1 MKLRPRLVVA
11 GFGMVA
17 HRFVERLAALG
28 GTERFAVTVIGEE
41 ARPAY
46 DRVRL
51 TAWFDH
57 LDERR
62 LALCPPEWARDLGV
76 RVITGHGVASIDRAD
91 GAVRTGN
98 GYRIPYDRLVLATGA
113 SPFVPPVEGIDRE
126 GVFAYRTVNDL
137 ERIRERAAEARSA
150 AVVGG
155 GLLGI
160 EAADALRR
168 LNLEVSV
175 VESGPGLMSRQLDA
189 EGSALLEERVRESGV
204 RVFAG
209 AEVRRIDARE
219 ARLILS
225 LGNGIEPLTAD
236 LIVLAAGVRP
246 RDELARSAGLPVAEE
261 RGGIVVDDELRTADP
276 AIHAIG
282 ECASHNGVVHGFVAP
297 GYRMAETLAEIV
309 AGCGNKYTGYTPA
322 ARVRL
327 PEIDV
332 WTLGDTGQRGVR
344 LTWRGDGAYRRIVLR
359 DRRLV
364 AAASVGPW
372 REIGVAQDLILE
384 GRRIWPRQVQAFLR
398 NGSFSDRPARL
409 PVAEWPASAVVCNC
423 LEISRGELSAARARG
438 RDTAAALALATGA
451 STVCGACRPLL
462 HELAADTSSEATN
475 RGLLA
480 AAAVAVAVALAIVA
494 AAPWPPAESFE
505 SMGVFDT
512 LYRSGAWRQV
522 TGFGALGLALLAT
535 GFSLRKRFRFL
546 GSGDLGRWR
555 LAHGAL
561 AALSAVALVAH
572 TALRPGSG
580 FNLLLMVAF
589 LLAGVAGAAAAL
601 GLGRRNA
608 RLMFWLHVLT
618 VWPLPVLLAFH
629 VFVSYRF

>member
-1 MKLRPRLVVA
+1 
-11 GFGMVA
+11 MVA
-17 HRFVERLAALG
+17 HRFVERLAVLG

-41 ARPAY
+41 PRPAY

-76 RVITGHGVASIDRAD
+76 RVITGHRVASIDRVD
-91 GAVRTGN
+91 RAVRTGN
-98 GYRIPYDRLVLATGA
+98 GYRIPYERLVLATGS

-126 GVFAYRTVNDL
+126 GVFVYRTVDDL
-137 ERIRERAAEARSA
+137 ERIKERAAEARSA
-150 AVVGG
+150 VVVGG

-168 LNLEVSV
+168 LNLDVCV
-175 VESGPGLMSRQLDA
+175 VESGPGLMGRQLDA
-189 EGSALLEERVRESGV
+189 EGSAMLEERVREKGG
-204 RVFAG
+204 RTFAG
-209 AEVRRIDARE
+209 VQVRRIAAGDG
-219 ARLILS
+219 RLILS
-225 LGNGIEPLTAD
+225 LDHGLEPLTGD
-236 LIVLAAGVRP
+236 LIVLTAGVRP
-246 RDELARSAGLPVAEE
+246 RDELARSAGLPVAEG
-261 RGGIVVDDELRTADP
+261 RGGVVVDDELRTADP

-309 AGCGNKYTGYTPA
+309 AGRKSRFTGYTPA
-322 ARVRL
+322 ARLRL
-327 PEIDV
+327 PDIDV
-332 WTLGDTGQRGVR
+332 WTLGDTARRGVR

-384 GRRIWPRQVQAFLR
+384 RRRIWPQQVQAFLR
-398 NGSFSDRPARL
+398 NGSFSNRSARL

-438 RDTAAALALATGA
+438 CDTAAALALATGA
-451 STVCGACRPLL
+451 STVCGSCRPLL
-462 HELAADTSSEATN
+462 HELAADASTEATSK
-475 RGLLA
+475 GLIA
-480 AAAVAVAVALAIVA
+480 AAAVAVAVALAIVGV
-494 AAPWPPAESFE
+494 APWPLAESVE
-505 SMGVFDT
+505 SAGLLDV
-512 LYRSGAWRQV
+512 LYRSGAWRQA

-546 GSGDLGRWR
+546 GSGDLARWR

-572 TALRPGSG
+572 TGLRAGSG
-580 FNLLLMVAF
+580 FNRLLMVAF
-589 LLAGVAGAAAAL
+589 LLAGVAGAAAAA
-601 GLGRRNA
+601 GVGRRSV
-608 RLMFWLHVLT
+608 RLMFWLHVLA

-629 VFVSYRF
+629 VVVSYRF

>member
-1 MKLRPRLVVA
+1 
-11 GFGMVA
+11 MVA
-17 HRFVERLAALG
+17 HRFVERLAVLG

-41 ARPAY
+41 PRPAY

-76 RVITGHGVASIDRAD
+76 RVITGHRVASIDRVD
-91 GAVRTGN
+91 RAVRTGN
-98 GYRIPYDRLVLATGA
+98 GYRIPYERLVLATGS

-126 GVFAYRTVNDL
+126 GVFVYRTVDDL
-137 ERIRERAAEARSA
+137 ERIKERAAEARSA
-150 AVVGG
+150 VVVGG

-168 LNLEVSV
+168 LNLDVCV
-175 VESGPGLMSRQLDA
+175 VESGPGLMGRQLDA
-189 EGSALLEERVRESGV
+189 EGSAMLEERVREKGG
-204 RVFAG
+204 RTFAG
-209 AEVRRIDARE
+209 VQVRRIDAGDG
-219 ARLILS
+219 RLILS
-225 LGNGIEPLTAD
+225 LDNGIEPLTGD
-236 LIVLAAGVRP
+236 LIVLTAGVRP
-246 RDELARSAGLPVAEE
+246 RDELARSAGLPVAEG
-261 RGGIVVDDELRTADP
+261 RGGVVVDDELRTADP

-309 AGCGNKYTGYTPA
+309 AGRKSRFTGYTPA
-322 ARVRL
+322 ARLRL
-327 PEIDV
+327 PDIDV
-332 WTLGDTGQRGVR
+332 WTLGDTARRGVR

-384 GRRIWPRQVQAFLR
+384 RRRIWPQQVQAFLR
-398 NGSFSDRPARL
+398 NGSFSNRSARL

-423 LEISRGELSAARARG
+423 LEISRGELSAARA
-438 RDTAAALALATGA
+438 
-451 STVCGACRPLL
+451 V
-462 HELAADTSSEATN
+462 
-475 RGLLA
+475 
-480 AAAVAVAVALAIVA
+480 
-494 AAPWPPAESFE
+494 
-505 SMGVFDT
+505 
-512 LYRSGAWRQV
+512 LYRSGAWRQA

-546 GSGDLGRWR
+546 GSGDLARWR

-572 TALRPGSG
+572 TGLRAGSG
-580 FNLLLMVAF
+580 FNRLLMVAF
-589 LLAGVAGAAAAL
+589 LLAGVAGAAAAA
-601 GLGRRNA
+601 GVGRRSV
-608 RLMFWLHVLT
+608 RLMFWLHVLA

-629 VFVSYRF
+629 VVVSYRF